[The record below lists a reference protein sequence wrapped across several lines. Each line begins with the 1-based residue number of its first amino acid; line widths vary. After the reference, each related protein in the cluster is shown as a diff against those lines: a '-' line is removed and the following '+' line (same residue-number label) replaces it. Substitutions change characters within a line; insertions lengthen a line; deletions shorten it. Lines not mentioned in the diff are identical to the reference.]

1 LCGARNAQL
10 GASWGLYPDLRWSTQ
25 YRYSSSS
32 TLLRTEDRM
41 TANKCQ
47 GTPYIQSNTAQ
58 STWNNNLRSME
69 NGHGKLAPPRILP
82 WPQPVGQQTPTK
94 TNQNQPNRPMPH
106 PLNLSVAR
114 FSGPRTTKNI
124 SNLSQSSLSFLIVL
138 PSRKLL
144 AWQLYSFS
152 GTLHIV
158 PLVNH
163 VYTVF

>member
-1 LCGARNAQL
+1 MCGARNAQL

-32 TLLRTEDRM
+32 TLLRTEYRM

-47 GTPYIQSNTAQ
+47 GTFNRTQPSPHGTIILDPWKTATEN
-58 STWNNNLRSME
+58 SPPLEFFHGRSRWA
-69 NGHGKLAPPRILP
+69 N
-82 WPQPVGQQTPTK
+82 QN
-94 TNQNQPNRPMPH
+94 NQNQPNRPMPH

-163 VYTVF
+163 VYIVF